1 LSKDDGSFLNEIT
14 MTTINGELLDYTKRA
29 IDDIY
34 LSGDCCIYIHH
45 HLYNIFREA
54 FSNDEDVELMTMN
67 NMNNWLLKK
76 APKLCNEYVKVVE
89 YIMKYLKDNSV
100 RYH

>member
-1 LSKDDGSFLNEIT
+1 

-34 LSGDCCIYIHH
+34 LSGNCCVYVHKY
-45 HLYNIFREA
+45 LYEMFRNIFTIYE
-54 FSNDEDVELMTMN
+54 NVELMTMN
-67 NMNNWLLKK
+67 DMNNWLLKK

-89 YIMKYLKDNSV
+89 YIMKYLKDN
-100 RYH
+100 